1 MGELYEIK
9 RVEEELV
16 GPVIKVIGV
25 GGGGNNMINYVAEQG
40 IKGVELIAANTDKQA
55 LQLSKATKKIQLG
68 AKITGGLGA
77 GMRPEIGAKA
87 AEESYDELKEALQ
100 GADLVFISAGMGGG
114 TGTGA
119 SPIVA
124 RAAKEVGALTI
135 GVVTKPFLFEGR
147 RRMNLALQGIENL
160 KNESDSIVVI
170 PNDKILEIID
180 RKVGRREA
188 FALVDEILYR
198 AVSGISNMVITY
210 GPNDVN
216 VDFNDLKTIMS
227 YKGLALLGVGE
238 DKGENSAYQAMMK
251 AINSPLME
259 DISIDGAMGVL
270 VHFTIHTD
278 YPLTE
283 INESMSAIHER
294 VDPDADIIFGTTTD
308 DSLDIDEV
316 KITIVATGFEKS
328 GGRREE
334 RGSIT
339 NSTSNRSSSRTS
351 SPGKSLL
358 SESLKKQPVE
368 IGKEGREK
376 GNGRGQSRMERDQDR
391 EEEKSQKEEEFQ
403 IDLVALFKRELKDV
417 DFDDDLDTPAI
428 FRHN

>member
-1 MGELYEIK
+1 MGELYEINTAG
-9 RVEEELV
+9 EEIV

-25 GGGGNNMINYVAEQG
+25 GGGGNNMINYVAERG

-55 LQLSKATKKIQLG
+55 LMMSKAHKKIQLG

-87 AEESYDELKEALQ
+87 AEESYDEIKEALQ

-135 GVVTKPFLFEGR
+135 GVVTKPFLFEGS
-147 RRMNLALQGIENL
+147 RRMKLALQGIENL

-180 RKVGRREA
+180 RKVGRRDA

-238 DKGENSAYQAMMK
+238 DKGENSAYQAVMK

-283 INESMSAIHER
+283 INESMTAIHER

-316 KITIVATGFEKS
+316 KITIVATGFEKEEKK
-328 GGRREE
+328 GGTTPTSVKTSPKREA
-334 RGSIT
+334 
-339 NSTSNRSSSRTS
+339 
-351 SPGKSLL
+351 SLL
-358 SESLKKQPVE
+358 SDALKRKEANPKPAPKRPEQPKPA
-368 IGKEGREK
+368 KEK
-376 GNGRGQSRMERDQDR
+376 
-391 EEEKSQKEEEFQ
+391 EEEKEEPQ
-403 IDLVALFKRELKDV
+403 IDLLALFKQQLKDV
-417 DFDDDLDTPAI
+417 DLDDDLDTPAI
-428 FRHN
+428 FRHT